1 MQNFLYSL
9 FTGPKDGAYYDILS
23 SKQAYEK
30 IMKNNVDLEL
40 SSNSWDISI
49 GKALSKPKSAIFA
62 DSAFFD
68 WGQTFGSNLSCLV
81 RKSERRLGIS
91 LDKVFYITT

>member
-1 MQNFLYSL
+1 MYRLY
-9 FTGPKDGAYYDILS
+9 TGPKGWDFYITLS
-23 SKQAYEK
+23 STQSYEK

-68 WGQTFGSNLSCLV
+68 WAQIFRSNLSCLV
-81 RKSERRLGIS
+81 RKSE
-91 LDKVFYITT
+91 

>member
-1 MQNFLYSL
+1 MYRLY
-9 FTGPKDGAYYDILS
+9 TGPKGWDFYITLS
-23 SKQAYEK
+23 STQAYEK
-30 IMKNNVDLEL
+30 IMKKNVDLEL

-81 RKSERRLGIS
+81 RKSE
-91 LDKVFYITT
+91 

>member
-1 MQNFLYSL
+1 MY
-9 FTGPKDGAYYDILS
+9 TGPKGWDFYITLS
-23 SKQAYEK
+23 STQAYEK

-81 RKSERRLGIS
+81 RKSE
-91 LDKVFYITT
+91 

>member
-9 FTGPKDGAYYDILS
+9 FTGPKDGAYFDILS

-40 SSNSWDISI
+40 SFNSWNISI
-49 GKALSKPKSAIFA
+49 EKTLITSKSAVFA
-62 DSAFFD
+62 DSGFLT
-68 WGQTFGSNLSCLV
+68 WGSQYLSKQRKALPCLV
-81 RKSERRLGIS
+81 RIYK
-91 LDKVFYITT
+91 

>member
-1 MQNFLYSL
+1 MLLFFMYRLY
-9 FTGPKDGAYYDILS
+9 TGPKGWDFYITLS
-23 SKQAYEK
+23 STQAYEK

-81 RKSERRLGIS
+81 RKSE
-91 LDKVFYITT
+91 

>member
-1 MQNFLYSL
+1 MYRLY
-9 FTGPKDGAYYDILS
+9 TGPKGWDFYITLS
-23 SKQAYEK
+23 STQAYEK

-81 RKSERRLGIS
+81 RKLE
-91 LDKVFYITT
+91 

>member
-1 MQNFLYSL
+1 MYRLY
-9 FTGPKDGAYYDILS
+9 TGPKGWDFYITLS
-23 SKQAYEK
+23 STQAYEK

-68 WGQTFGSNLSCLV
+68 WGQTFASNLSCLV
-81 RKSERRLGIS
+81 RKSE
-91 LDKVFYITT
+91 

>member
-1 MQNFLYSL
+1 MYRLY
-9 FTGPKDGAYYDILS
+9 TGPKGWDFYITLS
-23 SKQAYEK
+23 STQAYEK

>member
-30 IMKNNVDLEL
+30 IMKNNVELEA
-40 SSNSWDISI
+40 SFNSWKITIS
-49 GKALSKPKSAIFA
+49 KTLNTTKSAIFS
-62 DSAFFD
+62 DSGFLD
-68 WGQTFGSNLSCLV
+68 WGRSFSNHGEDLSCLV
-81 RKSERRLGIS
+81 RLKRMI
-91 LDKVFYITT
+91 KCCQK